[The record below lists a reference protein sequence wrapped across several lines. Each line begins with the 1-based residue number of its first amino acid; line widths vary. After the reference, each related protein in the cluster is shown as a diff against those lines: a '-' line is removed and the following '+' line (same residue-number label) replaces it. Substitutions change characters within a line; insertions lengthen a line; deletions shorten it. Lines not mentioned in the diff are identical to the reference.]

1 MIDFHVSHKGL
12 ATILVTKVE
21 NPSRFGIVV
30 HDKQSKKVSQ
40 FVEKPKEWV
49 GDYINAGMY
58 IFDLPIL
65 NRIEL
70 RDVSLEREIFPKLAE
85 EGLMYVKHL

>member
-1 MIDFHVSHKGL
+1 
-12 ATILVTKVE
+12 
-21 NPSRFGIVV
+21 
-30 HDKQSKKVSQ
+30 
-40 FVEKPKEWV
+40 
-49 GDYINAGMY
+49 MY

>member
-1 MIDFHVSHKGL
+1 
-12 ATILVTKVE
+12 
-21 NPSRFGIVV
+21 
-30 HDKQSKKVSQ
+30 
-40 FVEKPKEWV
+40 
-49 GDYINAGMY
+49 MY

-85 EGLMYVKHL
+85 EGLMYVKHLQSFWKDIGLPHDFLSATRIIL